1 MAVIFLETVLAIE
14 IMQEFQSNLV
24 EEDSPSILKN
34 DFSSRRDTRV
44 MRPIKRTCHFLLQTA
59 VSTKSNSSSEANYS
73 CCPKLDVQSYLE

>member
-44 MRPIKRTCHFLLQTA
+44 MRPIK
-59 VSTKSNSSSEANYS
+59 
-73 CCPKLDVQSYLE
+73 